1 MARKVLLADDEPA
14 IRELLTDLLTG
25 EGYEVIVG
33 SDGRVVA
40 ELALKKNPQVILL
53 DVNMPNVDGII
64 EACRRIREE
73 KKIRLTPVI
82 MMTGLNDHKKAAD
95 EAKADGFVDK
105 PFDLAELLLR
115 VQSIQG
121 IGNLIDAAE
130 RLNTYMDE
138 VNKNRLKR

>member
-14 IRELLTDLLTG
+14 IRDLLTDLLTG